1 MRQSPRRLPTLNRQS
16 PEVNREN
23 WENRE
28 YERIAGT
35 VMRSVVTNRENPMHI
50 RNLRSTIALVMLAGL
65 AGGAANAA
73 QCTND
78 TWKKVMQR
86 GTLIVGVKADY
97 KPWGYRDQSG
107 GIIGMEADMAQD
119 VADAMGVGLELV
131 AVQSSN
137 RMQFLEQGK
146 IDMMIATMSDREDRR
161 KIVGIPGPNYY
172 TSGTN
177 VLAPKA
183 IGLKNWSELKGK
195 PVCGKQGAFYNK
207 IVADRHGANVIAFT
221 GNAEAKQA
229 LRDKKCIAWVY
240 DDSSIMS
247 DLSSGNYNDYEMPF
261 ASEDDNP
268 WGLAVPLAE
277 RDCVFGQFMSGM
289 QYNWHRSGRLIELE
303 KKWGIQPTAFLAREN
318 KRFSDWLADKN

>member
-1 MRQSPRRLPTLNRQS
+1 MRKGWTL
-16 PEVNREN
+16 
-23 WENRE
+23 
-28 YERIAGT
+28 
-35 VMRSVVTNRENPMHI
+35 
-50 RNLRSTIALVMLAGL
+50 GL
-65 AGGAANAA
+65 AAVLAAATLSPAVAA

-78 TWKKVMQR
+78 VFKKVMSS
-86 GTLIVGVKADY
+86 GKVSIGVKADY
-97 KPWGYRDQSG
+97 KPWGFRSENGDLV
-107 GIIGMEADMAQD
+107 GMEIDMAQD
-119 VADAMGVGLELV
+119 VADTLGVELELV
-131 AVQSSN
+131 SVQSSN

-146 IDMMIATMSDREDRR
+146 IDMMIATMSDRADRR
-161 KIVGIPGPNYY
+161 KLVGIVQPNYY

-183 IGLKNWSELKGK
+183 VGLKDWSELKDK

-207 IVADRHGANVIAFT
+207 IVEERYGAKVVAFT

-247 DLSSGNYNDYEMPF
+247 DLASGNWDDYEMPL

-277 RDCVFGQFMSGM
+277 KNCVFGHMMSGLSYDWL
-289 QYNWHRSGRLIELE
+289 QSGRLIELE
-303 KKWGIQPTAFLAREN
+303 KKWGIQPTAFLAKEN
-318 KRFSDWLADKN
+318 ERLKDWLAE